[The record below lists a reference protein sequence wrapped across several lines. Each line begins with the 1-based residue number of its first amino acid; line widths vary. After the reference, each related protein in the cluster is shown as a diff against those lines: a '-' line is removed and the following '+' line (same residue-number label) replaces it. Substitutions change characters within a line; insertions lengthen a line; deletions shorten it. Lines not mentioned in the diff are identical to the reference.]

1 MTAKTPCCI
10 RGKINLD
17 YFGEAYAY
25 FSTRKLLWRDR
36 LNKTGFI
43 HFNPMGYDYHVL
55 TIMNDLG
62 PLMHTFACLILGLSH
77 RKCCPVTANP
87 HQQGMYRRPIIL

>member
-10 RGKINLD
+10 RGKIKLD

-36 LNKTGFI
+36 LRRVSFI
-43 HFNPMGYDYHVL
+43 LGYDYHVPAQAWSHAHNYERSRRL
-55 TIMNDLG
+55 V
-62 PLMHTFACLILGLSH
+62 LGLSH
-77 RKCCPVTANP
+77 RKCV
-87 HQQGMYRRPIIL
+87 Q

>member
-10 RGKINLD
+10 RAKIKLD

-36 LNKTGFI
+36 LRRVSFI
-43 HFNPMGYDYHVL
+43 LGYDYHVPAQEPCHEL

-62 PLMHTFACLILGLSH
+62 PLMHTFACLSQS
-77 RKCCPVTANP
+77 P
-87 HQQGMYRRPIIL
+87 